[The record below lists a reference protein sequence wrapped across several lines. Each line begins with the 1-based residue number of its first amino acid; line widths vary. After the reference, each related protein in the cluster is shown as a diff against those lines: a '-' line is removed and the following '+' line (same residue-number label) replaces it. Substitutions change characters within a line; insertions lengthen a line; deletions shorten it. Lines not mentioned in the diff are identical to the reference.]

1 MSTTQVPSHD
11 PAWFDQ
17 MYNNRALVPEHAD
30 IFARWRADSARVRH
44 TQRCC
49 VALAYGKGPNETL
62 DLFVAPQTQPND
74 KRPVLVFIHGG
85 YWRSLDK
92 ADHSFIAP
100 IFTAQGVQVVMPNYA
115 LCPAV
120 TIPEITMQMVKALA
134 WVRRNMARFGGDPSR
149 VVVVGHSAGGHLA
162 SMMLRCQWSRYS
174 PDLPANWVSKVLSL
188 SGLYELESFRTAPFL
203 ADLQLTEADAL
214 RASPAWMPAPEKGV
228 LYTTVGADES
238 PEFLR
243 HNQLIQHA
251 WGAKRVPVCE
261 ALPGL
266 NHFTIVDALVQ
277 PSHRLHQLAQDLLA
291 S

>member
-1 MSTTQVPSHD
+1 MSTSHPAAHD
-11 PAWFDQ
+11 PAWFDR
-17 MYNNRALVPEHAD
+17 MYNNRALVPEHVD
-30 IFARWRADSARVRH
+30 IFARWRDESAHARQ
-44 TQRCC
+44 TQRGFLD
-49 VALAYGKGPNETL
+49 LAYGKGPNETL
-62 DLFVAPQTQPND
+62 DLFVAPNSQPHDN
-74 KRPVLVFIHGG
+74 RPVLVFIHGG

-100 IFTAQGVQVVMPNYA
+100 VFTAQGVQVVVPNYA

-134 WVRRNMARFGGDPSR
+134 WVWRNIARFGGDPDR

-162 SMMLRCQWSRYS
+162 SMMLSCLWSHYA
-174 PDLPANWVSKVLSL
+174 PDLPAHWLTRALSL
-188 SGLYELESFRTAPFL
+188 SGLYEMESFRHAPFL
-203 ADLQLTEADAL
+203 ADLQLTDADAL
-214 RASPAWMPAPEKGV
+214 RASPAWMPAPAQGT

-238 PEFLR
+238 AEFVR
-243 HNQLIQHA
+243 HNQLIQQA

-277 PSHRLHQLAQDLLA
+277 PTHRLHQLAQQLLA
-291 S
+291 